1 MDTWSCRYCREW
13 TADRLAKEAA
23 IEAERIDETKDTMVT
38 AVNIKTA
45 VKTFC
50 LKKWQRR
57 WDLSNSG
64 RELYGYRKNVGVK
77 RDKVVPQK
85 LPRIISKLRTGYCL
99 NEYLCKIGVVEKQYC
114 KCGEIE
120 SCEHYLMECEEV
132 QDLRERLKVKM
143 WQLTGKDLWTM
154 EAFLA
159 VTNKDEYEHE
169 RFIIN
174 DILEEFLERSRRLTK
189 TA

>member
-1 MDTWSCRYCREW
+1 MWI
-13 TADRLAKEAA
+13 L
-23 IEAERIDETKDTMVT
+23 
-38 AVNIKTA
+38 
-45 VKTFC
+45 
-50 LKKWQRR
+50 
-57 WDLSNSG
+57 
-64 RELYGYRKNVGVK
+64 
-77 RDKVVPQK
+77 
-85 LPRIISKLRTGYCL
+85 SKLRTGYFL
-99 NEYLCKIGVVEKQYC
+99 NEYLCKIGVVGKPYC

-159 VTNKDEYEHE
+159 VTNKDEYEQE

-174 DILEEFLERSRRLTK
+174 DILEEFLERSGRLTK